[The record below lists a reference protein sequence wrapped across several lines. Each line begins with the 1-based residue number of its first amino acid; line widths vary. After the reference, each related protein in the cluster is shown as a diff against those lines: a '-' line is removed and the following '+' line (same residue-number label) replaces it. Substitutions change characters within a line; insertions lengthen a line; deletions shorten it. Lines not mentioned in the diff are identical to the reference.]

1 MKEIYG
7 VRLNRVCEE
16 LQKMGLSQMIV
27 SDPLSIWYLTG
38 VWVQPY
44 ERLYALYVRTDGK
57 HCFFLN
63 NLFVIPEV
71 DLDKIWM
78 SDTDDCTGIVASHI
92 AAYGEKEPIGI
103 DKSWSAGFLLGL
115 MERNPEAKWGLLY
128 DLDKD
133 VTKPF
138 VLMPDESYHCNY
150 FKTLIFHK
158 GPLASIITK
167 EAFDA
172 VGGFSGK
179 QHLGD
184 YEMWHVLGRKFPV
197 LMIPIGIVWWRTH
210 EGQQMADNRSDPFV
224 PFKYLILRIEL
235 INHPECPLPIEE
247 RQIVIKRTN
256 KQMARLIVKT
266 ILHRNISKAM
276 M

>member
-71 DLDKIWM
+71 DLDKVWM

-92 AAYGEKEPIGI
+92 AAYGE
-103 DKSWSAGFLLGL
+103 
-115 MERNPEAKWGLLY
+115 
-128 DLDKD
+128 
-133 VTKPF
+133 
-138 VLMPDESYHCNY
+138 
-150 FKTLIFHK
+150 
-158 GPLASIITK
+158 
-167 EAFDA
+167 
-172 VGGFSGK
+172 
-179 QHLGD
+179 
-184 YEMWHVLGRKFPV
+184 
-197 LMIPIGIVWWRTH
+197 
-210 EGQQMADNRSDPFV
+210 
-224 PFKYLILRIEL
+224 
-235 INHPECPLPIEE
+235 
-247 RQIVIKRTN
+247 
-256 KQMARLIVKT
+256 
-266 ILHRNISKAM
+266 
-276 M
+276 